1 MSSAQEDNRK
11 SKGER
16 APASPPASNEAI
28 SIEADLAGGNLDKIR
43 NILFGAQSREM
54 ERRFARIEES
64 LARETSDI
72 RDEMRARFDKLEAHI
87 RNEMERLGDR
97 LKAEENE
104 RSVAVRD
111 LGNQLKDA
119 SKAQA
124 EKLKAEHGERVEAL
138 GELTGELRNTANAID
153 RRIAA
158 LDDQASKADR
168 ELRDHMGDASR
179 RLSEDL
185 RNKSEELWAALAK
198 NVQELRND
206 KTDRGAL
213 AALLTEVAMRLND
226 EFKLPSGE

>member
-16 APASPPASNEAI
+16 APAAAPASNEVT

-54 ERRFARIEES
+54 ERRFAKIEES

-72 RDEMRARFDKLEAHI
+72 RDELRSRFDKLEAQI

-97 LKAEENE
+97 LRAEENE

-119 SKAQA
+119 SKAQT
-124 EKLKAEHGERVEAL
+124 EKLKGEHTERVEAL
-138 GELTGELRNTANAID
+138 NELTGELRNTASAIE
-153 RRIAA
+153 RRIGA
-158 LDDQASKADR
+158 LDDQTGKADR
-168 ELRDHMGDASR
+168 ELRDQLGETSR
-179 RLSEDL
+179 RLSDDL
-185 RNKSEELWAALAK
+185 RNKSEEIWAALAK
-198 NVQELRND
+198 AVQELRND
-206 KTDRGAL
+206 KADRGAL
-213 AALLTEVAMRLND
+213 SALLTEVAMRLND